1 MEKRAVIIAGANGVG
16 KTTFAL
22 EYIKEYDLRYISAD
36 AIADRMSPGN
46 LKEVAIQAGKQFFA
60 DLEQSIKLGKSFI
73 VETTLS
79 GLSFRRIF
87 NILRKANYAIIII
100 YVFLEAHEACI
111 ARIRERVRKGGHNV
125 PDEDVI
131 RRFYRSINN
140 FWHIYRLKTDRWYLI
155 CNSSA
160 QFVEVAL
167 GKGNEY
173 SVSDESLF
181 VKFRELV
188 GQK

>member
-1 MEKRAVIIAGANGVG
+1 MNKRAVIVAGPNGAG

-22 EYIKEYDLRYISAD
+22 EYIKEYDLKYISAD

-46 LKEVAIQAGKQFFA
+46 LSEVAIQAGKQFFA
-60 DLEQSIKLGKSFI
+60 DLEHSIILGESFI

-87 NILRKANYAIIII
+87 NRLRKTSYSIIII

-125 PDEDVI
+125 SDEDVI
-131 RRFYRSINN
+131 RRFYRSIAN
-140 FWHIYRLKTDRWYLI
+140 FWNIYRLKADRWYLI
-155 CNSSA
+155 CNSTA

-167 GKGNEY
+167 GKENEY
-173 SVSDESLF
+173 SVSEDCLF
-181 VKFRELV
+181 EKFIGKVEQR
-188 GQK
+188 